1 MIGTLEILFILVIL
15 LLLFGPDKIPELA
28 RSAGIAMAEFKK
40 AEKAARLADDF
51 DMTGFDQ
58 YNREYAGKQAE
69 KQAALFEKVKAVA
82 EESGIPTE
90 GRSMD
95 ELLALIEAKAKQDE
109 AETDNGPAVIPEN
122 GEAGNAG
129 ELRNDQAAGSGSERS
144 AVPAPLSGIASYSS
158 DPAFSSFSAPPG
170 VSSSS
175 GLLADIE
182 KAFGKS
188 GSRPA
193 PDDSCREDPD
203 QERPE

>member
-40 AEKAARLADDF
+40 AEKTARLADDF

-58 YNREYAGKQAE
+58 YNREYAEKQAA

-82 EESGIPTE
+82 EEAGIPTE

-95 ELLALIEAKAKQDE
+95 ELLALIEAKAKQEE
-109 AETDNGPAVIPEN
+109 ADPDNRSAGIHEN
-122 GEAGNAG
+122 GEAGNDG
-129 ELRNDQAAGSGSERS
+129 ELRKDSAAGSGSERS
-144 AVPAPLSGIASYSS
+144 AGPAPLAGIASYSS

-182 KAFGKS
+182 KVFGKS

-193 PDDSCREDPD
+193 PDGSGDEDPG
-203 QERPE
+203 QERQE